1 MNQPPLS
8 PRQDNKYNHVN
19 YDDTLDTFQ
28 SVDNER
34 SSLLHN
40 LERKTLAITP
50 PLDEIKTPSSFSN
63 AIAHDYEPM
72 QYHYLLNL
80 FTAPD
85 MRSYLA
91 RAHFTEDVYMLPIH
105 LQRLM
110 SEAKEEIICGKIKK
124 EEIKKHNVNPIIP
137 QEEQKKEPNY
147 NATQRL
153 ERLREYVWARS
164 GHDISNIMR
173 IIYELIEDEDEL
185 VNILNYECPSIE

>member
-1 MNQPPLS
+1 MKQPPLS
-8 PRQDNKYNHVN
+8 PRQDNKYDHVN
-19 YDDTLDTFQ
+19 YDNILDT
-28 SVDNER
+28 DTER
-34 SSLLHN
+34 YSPLN
-40 LERKTLAITP
+40 ILERKTLAITP
-50 PLDEIKTPSSFSN
+50 PLDEIKTSSSFSN
-63 AIAHDYEPM
+63 AIANDYEPM

-91 RAHFTEDVYMLPIH
+91 RAQFTEDVYMLPIH

-110 SEAKEEIICGKIKK
+110 SEAKEEIICGKIKE

-137 QEEQKKEPNY
+137 PEEQAKEPTY
-147 NATQRL
+147 DATQRL
-153 ERLREYVWARS
+153 ERIREYVWARS

-185 VNILNYECPSIE
+185 INILNSKSPLQ